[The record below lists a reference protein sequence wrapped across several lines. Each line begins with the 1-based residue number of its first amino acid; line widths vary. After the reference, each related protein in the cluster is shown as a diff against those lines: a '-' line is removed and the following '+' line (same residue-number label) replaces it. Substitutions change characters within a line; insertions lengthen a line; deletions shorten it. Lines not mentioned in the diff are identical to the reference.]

1 MNSKRCAKRNQETRG
16 TDNGLR
22 QEESKDKTKR
32 LHKGEEI
39 MAKKKIKKQ
48 GYPPLYE
55 VDLMSFEEMDF
66 QKPSFMNRPP
76 IKGYPFGEGIP
87 KQVAPIG
94 VEELLMLLEDVQ
106 SGETHMHEDLKAH
119 TGDHQRTS
127 TDSALFSRSRE
138 NDNMEVNEEKMARQL
153 LTKADVLDP
162 QSRRFDNFRIPQ
174 LSLGDTPLEPEQVQ
188 AIHMV
193 EDILGGN
200 GSPEMIQALRQLL
213 KEGGY

>member
-1 MNSKRCAKRNQETRG
+1 
-16 TDNGLR
+16 
-22 QEESKDKTKR
+22 
-32 LHKGEEI
+32 

-48 GYPPLYE
+48 GYPPLHE
-55 VDLMSFEEMDF
+55 VELMSWEEMDF

-76 IKGYPFGEGIP
+76 IKGYPFREGIP
-87 KQVAPIG
+87 KEVAPIG

-162 QSRRFDNFRIPQ
+162 KSRDYDNFRIPQ
-174 LSLGDTPLEPEQVQ
+174 LSLGDAPLEPEQVQ